1 MTSSDIPNDELFY
14 TKGSLHLRSQHVP
27 ETTADQRLLD
37 NRPNSDWVHEDPWRT
52 MRIHAEFIEGFSSLA
67 GLPTAVSIFGSARL
81 NEGTEEY
88 ALAEELGRRL
98 VDEGYAVV
106 TGGGPGVMEGG
117 SKGAAEAEGTSVGL
131 GIELPFESG
140 LNPYVG
146 IGINFRYFFV
156 RKTMFMKYSSA
167 AIVLPG
173 GFGTLDEL
181 FEALTLVQT
190 RKKNRYPVV
199 LMGTDFW
206 SGLVDW
212 ITTTLVEKGTISPG
226 DVGLFHLT
234 DSVDEAIAFI
244 QESADQPI
252 PTGRFR
258 P

>member
-1 MTSSDIPNDELFY
+1 MTSSEIPDDELFY
-14 TKGSLHLRSQHVP
+14 TKGSLHLRKEHIP
-27 ETTADQRLLD
+27 DTTSDQRLLD
-37 NRPNSDWVHEDPWRT
+37 NRPEADWVHEDPWRT

-67 GLPTAVSIFGSARL
+67 GLPPAVSIFGSARL
-81 NEGTEEY
+81 REGSEEY
-88 ALAEELGRRL
+88 ALAESLGRRL
-98 VDEGYAVV
+98 VEEGYAVV
-106 TGGGPGVMEGG
+106 TGGGPGIMEGG
-117 SKGAAEAEGTSVGL
+117 SKGAHEAGGTSVGL

-146 IGINFRYFFV
+146 VGINFRYFFV

-199 LMGTDFW
+199 LMGVDFW

-212 ITTTLVEKGTISPG
+212 IHSALVERGTISPD
-226 DVGLFHLT
+226 DVDLFHLT
-234 DSVDEAIAFI
+234 DSVDEALEFI
-244 QESADQPI
+244 RESATQPI
-252 PTGRFR
+252 KTGRYR